1 MFLKAFNAKVSHR
14 LHQGVTWSC
23 VFIPRFA
30 WGQNVGQMCFPAH
43 TVGRMQFTVSCRTNA
58 LRFLLLGGGY
68 PQSPAMYAFPWG
80 NSQQSSRL
88 ASKYA
93 KEKKKSMQ
101 ERESAS
107 KTNVHYLTWC
117 NHGSDIQSPL
127 PHSVYW
133 KEITSHPHRRGG
145 DYSWHEYQE
154 AEIIGG
160 HFRICP
166 LRYPLYNWTIIYLTS
181 FLLMDLL
188 VVSSIFAS
196 INTAINIDIHSA
208 HVLGLHMW

>member
-93 KEKKKSMQ
+93 REKKKKVCKK
-101 ERESAS
+101 ESLLARQMYIILHDVIMEVTS
-107 KTNVHYLTWC
+107 SHLCPILYI
-117 NHGSDIQSPL
+117 GRQSRPT
-127 PHSVYW
+127 HT
-133 KEITSHPHRRGG
+133 EGEGITVGMSTRR
-145 DYSWHEYQE
+145 Q
-154 AEIIGG
+154 
-160 HFRICP
+160 R
-166 LRYPLYNWTIIYLTS
+166 
-181 FLLMDLL
+181 
-188 VVSSIFAS
+188 
-196 INTAINIDIHSA
+196 
-208 HVLGLHMW
+208 